1 MIARP
6 ALVAGIG
13 TRVKSRENPE
23 LTSLNLCV
31 LLVRNAFTRGH
42 RGSKRNKSVNEF
54 MKKLLTLLFAVS
66 LMAAPAV
73 LSADSIVEEIIARVN
88 NQIITR
94 SEFQHEKEQLKQEV
108 QQQDPSNANRV
119 YTERERDVL
128 RGLIDQNLLLDKGKD
143 LGITADTDLIKR
155 LDEIRKQM
163 NLETIEDVGKAA
175 EQQGVSFEDFKQ
187 NLRNQI
193 ITQKVIGQ
201 EVGQHIPQP
210 TKEEEQQF
218 YQEHKSE
225 MMQPEQIRLS
235 EILVSVQKP
244 AANGQAAADPTP
256 EELSAAEAK
265 AKSLLAEIKAGAKFE
280 DVAKKNSDD
289 ASAAQGGDLGMFR
302 KDGTLH
308 ELESTLFTL
317 KPGEVSDVIRTRQGF
332 VILKVTQHDGAGS
345 IPFKEAEPKIQEA
358 IYMDKLQPALR
369 EYLTKLREE
378 AFIYI
383 KPGYIDTG
391 ASARQ
396 TGPVETSIK
405 EASARKLKKKKKLG
419 LF

>member
-1 MIARP
+1 
-6 ALVAGIG
+6 
-13 TRVKSRENPE
+13 
-23 LTSLNLCV
+23 
-31 LLVRNAFTRGH
+31 
-42 RGSKRNKSVNEF
+42 
-54 MKKLLTLLFAVS
+54 MKKLLLFVSAVF
-66 LMAAPAV
+66 LVAMPAG

-94 SEFQHEKEQLKQEV
+94 SEFQKEREQLKQEA
-108 QQQDPSNANRV
+108 QQQDPSNANRI
-119 YTERERDVL
+119 YAERERDVL

-143 LGITADTDLIKR
+143 LGITADTDLVKR

-187 NLRNQI
+187 NLKNQI
-193 ITQKVIGQ
+193 ITQKVIGE

-210 TKEEEQQF
+210 TKDDEQKF
-218 YQEHKSE
+218 YEEHKSE
-225 MMQPEQIRLS
+225 MKQPEQIRLS

-244 AANGQAAADPTP
+244 AANGQAAAADPTP
-256 EELSAAEAK
+256 EELAAGEAK
-265 AKSLLAEIKAGAKFE
+265 AKGLLDQIKNGAKFE

-289 ASAAQGGDLGMFR
+289 TSAAQGGDLGVFR

-308 ELESTLFTL
+308 ELENTLFAMKT
-317 KPGEVSDVIRTRQGF
+317 GDVSDVIRTRQGF
-332 VILKVTQHDGAGS
+332 VILKVTEH
-345 IPFKEAEPKIQEA
+345 IPSGIPSLKEVEPKIQEA

-391 ASARQ
+391 ASAKQ
-396 TGPVETSIK
+396 TNPIETNVK
-405 EASARKLKKKKKLG
+405 EASAKNLKKKKKFG
-419 LF
+419 VF